1 MAAEIGAPAP
11 DFTLLDQERNP
22 VSLDDLKGQKA
33 LVAFIPFPFTGI
45 CTDEACTLQMNLG
58 KLADLDARAVII
70 TAHALPTN
78 KRWAEEN
85 DLSLPVLSDFWPHGK
100 VATDFGTFD
109 ENLGVA
115 TRTTYVL
122 DADGVV
128 RDIIA
133 TESLGVAREY
143 DAYVE
148 ALEAI

>member
-11 DFTLLDQERNP
+11 DFTLLDQARNP
-22 VSLDDLKGQKA
+22 VSLDDLKGHKS
-33 LVAFIPFPFTGI
+33 LVVFIPFPFTGI

-58 KLADLDARAVII
+58 KLEDLDAKAVIV

-85 DLSLPVLSDFWPHGK
+85 SLTLPVLSDFWPHGK
-100 VATDFGTFD
+100 VSTEYGTFD
-109 ENLGVA
+109 DTLGVP

-133 TESLGVAREY
+133 TESLGIGREY
-143 DAYVE
+143 TAYTE
-148 ALEAI
+148 ALAAI